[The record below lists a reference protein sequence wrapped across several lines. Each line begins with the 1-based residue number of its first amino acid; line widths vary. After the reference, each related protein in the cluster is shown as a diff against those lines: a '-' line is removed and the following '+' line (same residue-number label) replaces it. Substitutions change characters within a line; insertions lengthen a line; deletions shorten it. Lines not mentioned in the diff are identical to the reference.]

1 MNKVSLGGMFL
12 GLILLTVLLAGH
24 NVSGIIDLLLSSGW
38 YLMALPL
45 AWVPSLLP
53 AALSWRVLFPA
64 GRHPPLRHVLAS
76 MWMGRAVN
84 ILLPVATIGGE
95 VVKARLITLWGANA
109 ADASATVLVNKT
121 VQALALIPW
130 GLVGAGL
137 LFYLGIDNGIAIP
150 IMLGVTVL
158 GIGIIGFILVQH
170 FGMFGYLARL
180 VGRFLHVEKR
190 TDLTDG
196 AAKTDQLVRELYRSR
211 GKFGIALVWQVL
223 SLMLET
229 AEIWLACQLLGQPLG
244 ILEALALESMTSTVN
259 NAAFFI
265 PNAYGVQEGGFLM
278 AGSLFGLAP
287 DFCLALS
294 LATRIRELVFDL
306 PGLIFWQVMESRR
319 FLALKPGNS

>member
-12 GLILLTVLLAGH
+12 GLILLTVLLVGH
-24 NVSGIIDLLLSSGW
+24 GIGEILNLLLSSGW
-38 YLMALPL
+38 YLLALPL
-45 AWVPSLLP
+45 VWFPSQLL

-64 GRHPPLRHVLAS
+64 TRHPPLGHILAS
-76 MWMGRAVN
+76 IWMGRAVN
-84 ILLPVATIGGE
+84 VLLPVATIGGE

-109 ADASATVLVNKT
+109 TDASATVLVNKT

-130 GLVGAGL
+130 GLIGAGL
-137 LFYLGIDNGIAIP
+137 LFYLGIDNGIAVP
-150 IMLGVTVL
+150 VMLGVTVL
-158 GIGIIGFILVQH
+158 GTGIGGFILVQH

-180 VGRFLHVEKR
+180 TGRFLHAEKR
-190 TDLTDG
+190 IDLTDG
-196 AAKTDQLVRELYRSR
+196 AVKMDQVVRELYRSR
-211 GKFGIALVWQVL
+211 GKFGIALFWQVL

-229 AEIWLACQLLGQPLG
+229 GEIWLACQLLGQPLS
-244 ILEALALESMTSTVN
+244 ILEALALESLTSTVN

-294 LATRIRELVFDL
+294 LATRIRELVYDL
-306 PGLIFWQVMESRR
+306 PGLIFWQVVEGRR
-319 FLALKPGNS
+319 FLALKPDNP